1 MMFMQ
6 VVMYPRLQ
14 RRFGTIPLF
23 RTMLALG
30 TVVYFSQGFIR
41 EFVQRQMYRTLWA
54 VLIIFLFLK
63 SATIS
68 VMFTSSMILV
78 ATHGANSNKRG
89 FINGLAE
96 TLAAGVRGIG
106 PALGGTAYSWAL
118 SAEYLP
124 QWLRWQFVFI
134 MVSTI
139 CFANFIESW
148 WIREPSF
155 PKQPLNQVVII
166 AKTVE
171 EEEASM
177 AN

>member
-1 MMFMQ
+1 MNEFSAICA
-6 VVMYPRLQ
+6 LL
-14 RRFGTIPLF
+14 ILLPLF
-23 RTMLALG
+23 YHL
-30 TVVYFSQGFIR
+30 VFNSIY
-41 EFVQRQMYRTLWA
+41 
-54 VLIIFLFLK
+54 
-63 SATIS
+63 
-68 VMFTSSMILV
+68 FTSS
-78 ATHGANSNKRG
+78 

-96 TLAAGVRGIG
+96 TLAAGVRGIA

-148 WIREPSF
+148 WIREPSI